1 LLTLEAKSGYIRF
14 RLLMPSMNP
23 KILQSTVWLLVLS
36 VPIALLAEVAPGIL
50 NVQGSA
56 NVNGTPIAQH
66 GNIFPGDRLQ
76 TMAASNANIT
86 ADSYSVTVPENSS
99 VVYGDNKLDLGC
111 GGVNVTTL
119 RGTEVRA
126 VGLVVK
132 PVAVTAK
139 FGVYNNSQGL
149 TISPTQGAVTID
161 DGKGQPITVAQG
173 QSYTRHVN
181 SGCTPITPGAPG
193 SVVPIGAGALA
204 AAGAGIIA
212 YCTVGSFCHGKSV
225 SAP

>member
-1 LLTLEAKSGYIRF
+1 
-14 RLLMPSMNP
+14 MNP
-23 KILQSTVWLLVLS
+23 NFLRPTVWLLVLT

-86 ADSYSVTVPENSS
+86 GDSFSVTIPENSS

-111 GGVNVTTL
+111 GGVNVTTM

-126 VGLVVK
+126 VGLVIK
-132 PVAVTAK
+132 PVGVTAK
-139 FGVYNNSQGL
+139 FGVFNNSQGL
-149 TISPTQGAVTID
+149 TINPTQGAVTVD
-161 DGKGQPITVAQG
+161 DGKGQPITVQ
-173 QSYTRHVN
+173 QSQSFTRHLN
-181 SGCTPITPGAPG
+181 SGCNPIEPKAPG

-212 YCTVGSFCHGKSV
+212 YCTVGSFCHGKNV